1 LQTTRLVSLVPTI
14 VRPKTKL
21 LYLDGCR
28 ALAVPV
34 AEKPSH
40 VSQLDWEALCRVN
53 DAIVKRVRYDHDRA
67 LSTNPRRLQT
77 PQETLARG
85 LGICM
90 DFAALFEASARRVN
104 LKAKSVISDSM
115 NHAWNMV
122 HLGGE
127 WWNVDVTWNAGG
139 IFASGSQIPESART
153 DPDFRRRYLLTN
165 SDSEATLL
173 TLGLLGQTHM
183 AKDIRDIDFTRTL
196 HALALI
202 ARIETLLDDENPPIS
217 DTRRVGINSN
227 TGRPVRIPIGDRE
240 EQIAR
245 LYEEYLRLEE
255 SYPLAVSFRL
265 GIRSSYRATD
275 NLSKRQQ
282 GTTGQRRT

>member
-1 LQTTRLVSLVPTI
+1 
-14 VRPKTKL
+14 
-21 LYLDGCR
+21 
-28 ALAVPV
+28 
-34 AEKPSH
+34 
-40 VSQLDWEALCRVN
+40 
-53 DAIVKRVRYDHDRA
+53 
-67 LSTNPRRLQT
+67 
-77 PQETLARG
+77 
-85 LGICM
+85 
-90 DFAALFEASARRVN
+90 
-104 LKAKSVISDSM
+104 
-115 NHAWNMV
+115 
-122 HLGGE
+122 
-127 WWNVDVTWNAGG
+127 
-139 IFASGSQIPESART
+139 
-153 DPDFRRRYLLTN
+153 
-165 SDSEATLL
+165 
-173 TLGLLGQTHM
+173 M